1 MINKHQKA
9 QYVWVEETCIKDS
22 NGNSH
27 VNSLWSLQST
37 FTIIFMERDRT
48 DPKENK
54 EMDSD
59 MRGGKELKRNY
70 WKQSNL

>member
-9 QYVWVEETCIKDS
+9 WYVWIEETCIKDS
-22 NGNSH
+22 NSNSH

-37 FTIIFMERDRT
+37 FTIIFMEWGRT

-54 EMDSD
+54 EMDSG
-59 MRGGKELKRNY
+59 MGGGKNLKCNY
-70 WKQSNL
+70 